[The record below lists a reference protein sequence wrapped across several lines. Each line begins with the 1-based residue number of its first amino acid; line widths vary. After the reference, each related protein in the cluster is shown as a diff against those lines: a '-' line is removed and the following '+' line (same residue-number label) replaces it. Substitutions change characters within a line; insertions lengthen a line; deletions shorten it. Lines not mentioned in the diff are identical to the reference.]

1 MSPLRQLAY
10 VSTIS
15 IGLTKAA
22 ERSIVGVAKRNNRR
36 SGLTGIIASSGRHF
50 LQVVEGSSGAI
61 DELFAKLLVD
71 PRHCDVRVLFD
82 RAVTER
88 KYANWSMGYV
98 FNLDL
103 ADELRSLHSGE
114 AKMEPEELLSK
125 YQLDEYTDVAFGRIS
140 SFGQFT
146 QTPEFDRPKMT

>member
-82 RAVTER
+82 RAVTAWSLA
-88 KYANWSMGYV
+88 YATQ
-98 FNLDL
+98 
-103 ADELRSLHSGE
+103 SLEDFHAFE
-114 AKMEPEELLSK
+114 A
-125 YQLDEYTDVAFGRIS
+125 AHRAA
-140 SFGQFT
+140 
-146 QTPEFDRPKMT
+146 